1 MELKKHSK
9 YLYNSGLLK
18 KFIANLAKGGK
29 IQKFETSLFIALR
42 NLKFK
47 INLNPL
53 ILFLYILNEIKPCI
67 ELKSLRLGS
76 VTYKIPVPLLLR
88 KQLFRS
94 VKLLCFSVQSNKQS
108 GPLWKKIQ
116 QEFFLIL
123 QKKSLLYKT
132 NRLLYQT
139 ASNNRAFAHY
149 R

>member
-1 MELKKHSK
+1 MELKRHSK
-9 YLYNSGLLK
+9 YLYNSRLLK

-53 ILFLYILNEIKPCI
+53 ILFLYALNEIKPCI

-76 VTYKIPVPLLLR
+76 VSYKIPVPLVLR

-94 VKLLCFSVQSNKQS
+94 IKLLSYAIRSNKQAS
-108 GPLWKKIQ
+108 PL
-116 QEFFLIL
+116 
-123 QKKSLLYKT
+123 
-132 NRLLYQT
+132 
-139 ASNNRAFAHY
+139 
-149 R
+149 